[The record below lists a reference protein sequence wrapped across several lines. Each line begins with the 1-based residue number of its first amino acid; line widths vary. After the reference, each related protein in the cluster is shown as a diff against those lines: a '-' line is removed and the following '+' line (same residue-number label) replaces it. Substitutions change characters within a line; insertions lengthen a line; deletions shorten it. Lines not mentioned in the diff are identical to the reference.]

1 MRSLP
6 IMVLVMWLS
15 VAGAASAAQPLVSM
29 SQSPAADGGT
39 AALSL
44 FPATLF
50 TRTELFFGSLK
61 PNGSLVSEEAFLGF
75 LDAEITPRF
84 PDGLTLLT
92 GLGQFLNT
100 KGVIIQEPSRLLILL
115 YPVEEWQDSSEKIEQ
130 IREQYKQMF
139 EQESVLRALLRAGRV
154 LTRGRHHRFI
164 ATHQGTAAEV
174 GNTHDSGAADT
185 LSARGAWVSL
195 QVLPYPGMR
204 CDRIGV

>member
-1 MRSLP
+1 MC
-6 IMVLVMWLS
+6 LS
-15 VAGAASAAQPLVSM
+15 VAGAASAAQPLASM

-39 AALSL
+39 SALSL

-61 PNGSLVSEEAFLGF
+61 PDGSLVSEEAFLGF

-84 PDGLTLLT
+84 PNGLTLLT
-92 GLGQFLNT
+92 GLGQFLNA

-139 EQESVLRALLRAGRV
+139 EQESVLRADRCCEL
-154 LTRGRHHRFI
+154 
-164 ATHQGTAAEV
+164 V
-174 GNTHDSGAADT
+174 GF
-185 LSARGAWVSL
+185 
-195 QVLPYPGMR
+195 
-204 CDRIGV
+204 